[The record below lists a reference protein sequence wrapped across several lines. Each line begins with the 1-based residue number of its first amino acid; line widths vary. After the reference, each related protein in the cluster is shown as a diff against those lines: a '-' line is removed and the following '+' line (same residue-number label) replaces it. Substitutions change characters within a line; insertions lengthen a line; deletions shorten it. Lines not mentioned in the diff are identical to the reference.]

1 MTHSKIKRKIRRYHL
16 VGVLLALI
24 LVAIIVIGIYP
35 SLTKNEAGNLD
46 MPAGNFDVS
55 YVWTPDLGRALDYLR
70 ELGEVLEPEILR
82 KLRVVKRQSD
92 DGDYGIIYDLNGDR
106 DSVLSIA
113 EKHSEILQSADLNSA
128 SVIEDEGYYKLY
140 NISYGVDPDLEI
152 QKSNYRKAAQILGP
166 VVTRD
171 LVIENVSDDYAVVYK
186 SLSDIET
193 VTGIAGKHAEL
204 LKSEGLTATVVME
217 TNNDVIY
224 GESSYLDELLE
235 NESLYNVSY
244 GLGPNLE
251 AQKANHAKISQV
263 LGEEVAR
270 NLVIRETPYKN
281 YLLVYVIRK
290 DEKSTRDI
298 ARKHK
303 RLLRSKRISAAII
316 RESDGNNV
324 VYGGSYGVEDLLKV
338 KRETTPAPEAE
349 DLPEVEAEE
358 EEEPEL
364 TPPEEPSVQQPIQ
377 DYISAPETEAEE
389 LPEVETEE
397 EGPSLQ
403 QQIQDYISDLRNS
416 KKLSLTDKVAC
427 SVFDFTTG
435 EKLVSINENEPLQ
448 AASMIKPFVALAFFH
463 EAEKGR
469 FIYGSKTRARM
480 RSMIQRSRN
489 SSTNW
494 VMRQVGG
501 PHKVQE
507 ILQDNYSMLF
517 TGTSIKEYIPS
528 RGRTY
533 INKASAL
540 DYGRF
545 LYAMWHGQLPYSREL
560 RRLMALPNSDR
571 VCHGTREVPKG
582 TLVYDKTG
590 STSRLIGN
598 MAILVAQGKNG
609 KKYPYTL
616 ICVIERRTTAPNY
629 TAWSR
634 RAGDIIREVS
644 NRVYIVMKKKHNLV

>member
-1 MTHSKIKRKIRRYHL
+1 MTHGRMKRKIRRYHL
-16 VGVLLALI
+16 VGALLALV

-35 SLTKNEAGNLD
+35 PLIKSKAGNLD

-55 YVWTPDLGRALDYLR
+55 YAWTPNLGRALDYLR
-70 ELGEVLEPEILR
+70 ELGEVFEPEVLR
-82 KLRVVKRQSD
+82 KLRVVRRQSGD
-92 DGDYGIIYDLNGDR
+92 SDYGIIYDLNGDR

-113 EKHSEILQSADLNSA
+113 EKHSEILQSADLDSA
-128 SVIEDEGYYKLY
+128 SVVEDKGYYELY
-140 NISYGVDPDLEI
+140 NISYGVDPDLEL

-171 LVIENVSDDYAVVYK
+171 LVIENASDDYAVIYK
-186 SLSDIET
+186 SLSDRET
-193 VTGIAGKHAEL
+193 VTGIAEKHAEL
-204 LKSEGLTATVVME
+204 LKSEGLTATAVME

-251 AQKANHAKISQV
+251 AQKANHAKVSQV

-281 YLLVYVIRK
+281 YLLLYVIRK

-303 RLLRSKRISAAII
+303 KLLRSKRISAAII
-316 RESDGNNV
+316 RESDSNNV

-338 KRETTPAPEAE
+338 KRETIPAPQKK
-349 DLPEVEAEE
+349 DLPELEAEE
-358 EEEPEL
+358 EKPEAA
-364 TPPEEPSVQQPIQ
+364 PPEEPS
-377 DYISAPETEAEE
+377 
-389 LPEVETEE
+389 
-397 EGPSLQ
+397 LQ
-403 QQIQDYISDLRNS
+403 KQIQDYISDLKNS
-416 KKLSLTDKVAC
+416 KKLSLRDKVAC

-435 EKLVSINENEPLQ
+435 QKLVSINENEPLQ

-469 FIYGSKTRARM
+469 FIYGSKSRARM
-480 RSMIQRSRN
+480 QSMIQRSRN

-507 ILQDNYSMLF
+507 ILQDNYSILF
-517 TGTSIKEYIPS
+517 TGTSIKEYIPK

-571 VCHGTREVPKG
+571 VCHGARKVPKG

-598 MAILVAQGKNG
+598 MAILVARGKNG

-616 ICVIERRTTAPNY
+616 ICAIQRRTAAPNY

-644 NRVYIVMKKKHNLV
+644 NKVYTVMRKRHDLV

>member
-1 MTHSKIKRKIRRYHL
+1 MTHNKMRRKIRRYHL
-16 VGVLLALI
+16 VGALLALVLI
-24 LVAIIVIGIYP
+24 AIIVIGIYP
-35 SLTKNEAGNLD
+35 SLTRNEAGDLG

-55 YVWTPDLGRALDYLR
+55 YAWTPDLGRALDYLR
-70 ELGEVLEPEILR
+70 ELGEVFEPEVLM
-82 KLRVVKRQSD
+82 KLRVVRKQSGD
-92 DGDYGIIYDLNGDR
+92 SDYGIIYDLNADR

-113 EKHSEILQSADLNSA
+113 EKHSQILQSADLDSA
-128 SVIEDEGYYKLY
+128 SVVEDQGYYELY
-140 NISYGVDPDLEI
+140 NISYGVDPDLEL
-152 QKSNYRKAAQILGP
+152 QKSNYSKAAQILGP

-171 LVIENVSDDYAVVYK
+171 LVIEKISDDYAVVYK
-186 SLSDIET
+186 SLTDRET
-193 VTGIAGKHAEL
+193 VIGIAEKHAEL
-204 LKSEGLTATVVME
+204 LKSEGLTATAVME
-217 TNNDVIY
+217 TNKDVIY

-251 AQKANHAKISQV
+251 AQKANHAKVSQV

-270 NLVIRETPYKN
+270 SLVIRQTPYKN

-316 RESDGNNV
+316 RESDGNDV
-324 VYGGSYGVEDLLKV
+324 VYGGSYGVGELLKV
-338 KRETTPAPEAE
+338 KRETTPSAEAE
-349 DLPEVEAEE
+349 SLPEVKT
-358 EEEPEL
+358 EEEPDL
-364 TPPEEPSVQQPIQ
+364 QQPIQ
-377 DYISAPETEAEE
+377 DYISAPETEVEE
-389 LPEVETEE
+389 PPGVETEE
-397 EGPSLQ
+397 EPSLQ
-403 QQIQDYISDLRNS
+403 QQIQDYISDLKNS
-416 KKLSLTDKVAC
+416 KKLSLSDEVAC

-435 EKLVSINENEPLQ
+435 EKLVSINENGPLQ

-480 RSMIQRSRN
+480 QSMIQRSRN

-517 TGTSIKEYIPS
+517 TDTSIKEYIPR

-545 LYAMWHGQLPYSREL
+545 LYAMWHSQLPYSREL

-571 VCHGTREVPKG
+571 VCHGARKVPKG

-598 MAILVAQGKNG
+598 MAILVARGKNG
-609 KKYPYTL
+609 KKHPYTL
-616 ICVIERRTTAPNY
+616 ICVIQRRTAAPNY

-644 NRVYIVMKKKHNLV
+644 NKVYTVMKKRHDLV

>member
-1 MTHSKIKRKIRRYHL
+1 MTHSRIRRKIRRYHL
-16 VGVLLALI
+16 VGALLALV

-35 SLTKNEAGNLD
+35 LLIRNEAGNLD
-46 MPAGNFDVS
+46 IPAGNFDVS
-55 YVWTPDLGRALDYLR
+55 YAWTPDLGRALDYLR
-70 ELGEVLEPEILR
+70 ELGEVFEPEVLR
-82 KLRVVKRQSD
+82 KLRVVRRQSGD
-92 DGDYGIIYDLNGDR
+92 SDYGIICDLNGDR

-113 EKHSEILQSADLNSA
+113 EKHSEILQSADLDSA
-128 SVIEDEGYYKLY
+128 SVVEDEGYYELY
-140 NISYGVDPDLEI
+140 NIGYGVDPDLEL
-152 QKSNYRKAAQILGP
+152 QKSNYGKAAQILGP

-171 LVIENVSDDYAVVYK
+171 LVIEKISDDYAIVYK
-186 SLSDIET
+186 SLSDRKT
-193 VTGIAGKHAEL
+193 VIGIAEKHAEL

-251 AQKANHAKISQV
+251 AQKANHAKVSQV

-270 NLVIRETPYKN
+270 NLVIRETPYRN

-303 RLLRSKRISAAII
+303 KLLRSKRISAAII

-324 VYGGSYGVEDLLKV
+324 VYGGSYGVEELLKV
-338 KRETTPAPEAE
+338 KRETIPAPQKK
-349 DLPEVEAEE
+349 DF
-358 EEEPEL
+358 PEL
-364 TPPEEPSVQQPIQ
+364 
-377 DYISAPETEAEE
+377 EATSTEE
-389 LPEVETEE
+389 L
-397 EGPSLQ
+397 SLQ
-403 QQIQDYISDLRNS
+403 QQIQEYVSNLRNS
-416 KKLSLTDKVAC
+416 KKLSLSDEVAC

-463 EAEKGR
+463 EAERGR
-469 FIYGSKTRARM
+469 FIYGSRSRARM

-517 TGTSIKEYIPS
+517 SGTSIKEYIPR

-571 VCHGTREVPKG
+571 VCHGARKVPKG

-598 MAILVAQGKNG
+598 MAILVARGKNG

-616 ICVIERRTTAPNY
+616 ICAIQRRTAAPNY

-644 NRVYIVMKKKHNLV
+644 NKVYTAMRKKHDLV

>member
-16 VGVLLALI
+16 VGALLALV

-35 SLTKNEAGNLD
+35 SLTKSKAGDLD

-70 ELGEVLEPEILR
+70 ELGDVFEPEVLR

-92 DGDYGIIYDLNGDR
+92 DGDYGIIYDLNSDR

-113 EKHSEILQSADLNSA
+113 EKHSEILQSADLDSA
-128 SVIEDEGYYKLY
+128 SIIEDEGYYELY
-140 NISYGVDPDLEI
+140 NISYGVDSDLEL
-152 QKSNYRKAAQILGP
+152 QKGNYKKAAQILGP

-171 LVIENVSDDYAVVYK
+171 LVIEKTPDDYAVVYK
-186 SLSDIET
+186 SLSDRET
-193 VTGIAGKHAEL
+193 ITGIAEKHAEL

-270 NLVIRETPYKN
+270 NLVIRETPYGN

-290 DEKSTRDI
+290 DEKSTREI

-316 RESDGNNV
+316 REGDGNNV
-324 VYGGSYGVEDLLKV
+324 VYGGSYGVGELLKV
-338 KRETTPAPEAE
+338 KRETIPAPEVE
-349 DLPEVEAEE
+349 NLPEVEAK
-358 EEEPEL
+358 EEPEL
-364 TPPEEPSVQQPIQ
+364 TSPEEPDLQQPIQ

-389 LPEVETEE
+389 LPEVEAKE

-403 QQIQDYISDLRNS
+403 QQIQDYISALRNS
-416 KKLSLTDKVAC
+416 KKLSLSDKVAC

-435 EKLVSINENEPLQ
+435 EKLLSINENEPLQ

-469 FIYGSKTRARM
+469 FIYGSRTRANM
-480 RSMIQRSRN
+480 QSMIQRSRN

-507 ILQDNYSMLF
+507 ILQTNYSMLF
-517 TGTSIKEYIPS
+517 TGTSIKEYIPR

-571 VCHGTREVPKG
+571 VCHRARKVPKG

-598 MAILVAQGKNG
+598 MAILVARGKNG

-616 ICVIERRTTAPNY
+616 ICVIQRRTAAPNY

-634 RAGDIIREVS
+634 KAGDIIREVS
-644 NRVYIVMKKKHNLV
+644 NKVYTVMKKRHDLV

>member
-1 MTHSKIKRKIRRYHL
+1 MTHSRAKRRIRRYHL
-16 VGVLLALI
+16 VGALLALV
-24 LVAIIVIGIYP
+24 LVVIITIGIYP
-35 SLTKNEAGNLD
+35 SLTRKEAGNLD

-70 ELGEVLEPEILR
+70 ELGEVLEPEILG

-106 DSVLSIA
+106 DSVMSIA
-113 EKHSEILQSADLNSA
+113 EKHSEILQSADLDSA
-128 SVIEDEGYYKLY
+128 SVVEDEGYYELY
-140 NISYGVDPDLEI
+140 NISYGVDSDLEL
-152 QKSNYRKAAQILGP
+152 QKGIYKKAAQILGP
-166 VVTRD
+166 VITRD
-171 LVIENVSDDYAVVYK
+171 LVIEKVSDDYAVVYK
-186 SLSDIET
+186 SLSDRET
-193 VTGIAGKHAEL
+193 VIGIAEKHAEL
-204 LKSEGLTATVVME
+204 LKSEGLTPTVVME

-251 AQKANHAKISQV
+251 AQKANHAKVSQV

-316 RESDGNNV
+316 RESDGNSV
-324 VYGGSYGVEDLLKV
+324 VYGGTYAVGELLKV
-338 KRETTPAPEAE
+338 KRETTPVPEAE
-349 DLPEVEAEE
+349 NLPEVEAEE
-358 EEEPEL
+358 EPEL
-364 TPPEEPSVQQPIQ
+364 PPPEEPDLQQPIQ
-377 DYISAPETEAEE
+377 DYISAPEIEAEE
-389 LPEVETEE
+389 LPGEETEE
-397 EGPSLQ
+397 KGPSLQ
-403 QQIQDYISDLRNS
+403 QQIQDYISELKNS
-416 KKLSLTDKVAC
+416 KKLSLSDKVAC

-463 EAEKGR
+463 QAEQGKLT
-469 FIYGSKTRARM
+469 YGSRTRANM
-480 RSMIQRSRN
+480 QSMIQRSGN

-517 TGTSIKEYIPS
+517 TETSIKEYIPS

-560 RRLMALPNSDR
+560 RRLMALPNHDR
-571 VCHGTREVPKG
+571 VSHGAREVPKG

-598 MAILVAQGKNG
+598 MAILVAQGKDG

-616 ICVIERRTTAPNY
+616 ICIIERQTTAPNY
-629 TAWSR
+629 TTWSR
-634 RAGDIIREVS
+634 RAGDIIRGVS
-644 NRVYIVMKKKHNLV
+644 NKVYTVMRKRHDLI

>member
-1 MTHSKIKRKIRRYHL
+1 MKRKIRRYHL
-16 VGVLLALI
+16 VGALLALV
-24 LVAIIVIGIYP
+24 LVAIIVIGVYP
-35 SLTKNEAGNLD
+35 PLIRSKAGNFD
-46 MPAGNFDVS
+46 IPAGNFDVS
-55 YVWTPDLGRALDYLR
+55 YAWTPDLGRALDYLR
-70 ELGEVLEPEILR
+70 ELGEVFDPEVLR
-82 KLRVVKRQSD
+82 KLRVVRRKSSD
-92 DGDYGIIYDLNGDR
+92 SDYGIVYDLNGDR

-113 EKHSEILQSADLNSA
+113 EKHSEILQNADLDSA
-128 SVIEDEGYYKLY
+128 SVVEDEGYYELY
-140 NISYGVDPDLEI
+140 NISYGVDPDLEL
-152 QKSNYRKAAQILGP
+152 QKSNYRKAAQILGQ

-171 LVIENVSDDYAVVYK
+171 LVIEEVSEYYAVIYK
-186 SLSDIET
+186 SLSDRET
-193 VTGIAGKHAEL
+193 VIGIAEKHAEL
-204 LKSEGLTATVVME
+204 LKSEGLTPTAVME
-217 TNNDVIY
+217 TNNYIIY

-251 AQKANHAKISQV
+251 AQKANHAKVSQV

-290 DEKSTRDI
+290 DEKSTREI

-316 RESDGNNV
+316 REGDGNNV
-324 VYGGSYGVEDLLKV
+324 VYAGSYGAEDLLKV
-338 KRETTPAPEAE
+338 KREAITAPEKK
-349 DLPEVEAEE
+349 DLHELETEE
-358 EEEPEL
+358 EKPEAA
-364 TPPEEPSVQQPIQ
+364 PPEEPS
-377 DYISAPETEAEE
+377 
-389 LPEVETEE
+389 
-397 EGPSLQ
+397 LQ
-403 QQIQDYISDLRNS
+403 KQIQDYVSDLKNS
-416 KKLSLTDKVAC
+416 KKLSLGDKVAC

-448 AASMIKPFVALAFFH
+448 AASMIKPFVALAFLH

-469 FIYGSKTRARM
+469 FIYGSKSRARM
-480 RSMIQRSRN
+480 QSMIQRSRN

-517 TGTSIKEYIPS
+517 TGTSIKEYIPR

-571 VCHGTREVPKG
+571 VCHGARKVPKG

-598 MAILVAQGKNG
+598 MAIMVARGKNG

-616 ICVIERRTTAPNY
+616 ICVIQRRTAAPNY

-644 NRVYIVMKKKHNLV
+644 NKVYTVMRKRHDLV